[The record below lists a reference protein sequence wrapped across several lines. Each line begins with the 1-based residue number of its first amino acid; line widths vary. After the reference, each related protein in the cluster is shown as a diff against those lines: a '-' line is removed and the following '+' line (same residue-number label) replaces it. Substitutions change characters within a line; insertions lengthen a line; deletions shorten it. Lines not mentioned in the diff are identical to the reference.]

1 MTEKMGANA
10 TKFWCAAGVKYIDIR
25 EDGFWTDRYIK
36 DIPKD

>member
-10 TKFWCAAGVKYIDIR
+10 MKFWCSTGVKYIDIR